1 MIRWKWSNGSFNH
14 QSSRYVS
21 KEHLGGDEK
30 ENENEKE
37 GIRQGE
43 REGQGQGQDRGQDTE
58 NNVNSSFMDLN
69 TREQLDSKITT
80 RELMLH
86 SGNNPFFSEQTYIQ
100 DVVNRDLYLK
110 PINTSSNKLKQS

>member
-21 KEHLGGDEK
+21 KGQDGGEEK
-30 ENENEKE
+30 EIERDQRDREP
-37 GIRQGE
+37 E
-43 REGQGQGQDRGQDTE
+43 REEEQ
-58 NNVNSSFMDLN
+58 NVNLSLMDLN

-80 RELMLH
+80 RELMLN

-110 PINTSSNKLKQS
+110 PINTSSNKIKQS

>member
-21 KEHLGGDEK
+21 KEQLEGEEK
-30 ENENEKE
+30 EIE
-37 GIRQGE
+37 G
-43 REGQGQGQDRGQDTE
+43 REGEGRE
-58 NNVNSSFMDLN
+58 NNVIMDLN

-80 RELMLH
+80 RELLLH

-110 PINTSSNKLKQS
+110 PINTSSNKIKQS

>member
-21 KEHLGGDEK
+21 NDQLDMEK
-30 ENENEKE
+30 EKEKE
-37 GIRQGE
+37 GEQ
-43 REGQGQGQDRGQDTE
+43 E
-58 NNVNSSFMDLN
+58 NNVKLSLMDLN

-80 RELMLH
+80 RELMLN

-110 PINTSSNKLKQS
+110 PMNTSSNKMKQS

>member
-1 MIRWKWSNGSFNH
+1 MIRWKWSNGSYNH

-21 KEHLGGDEK
+21 NKGIQEGENKQEK
-30 ENENEKE
+30 DREQREQRERRE
-37 GIRQGE
+37 QGKPE
-43 REGQGQGQDRGQDTE
+43 REEEQ
-58 NNVNSSFMDLN
+58 NVKLSLMDLN

-80 RELMLH
+80 RELMLN

>member
-1 MIRWKWSNGSFNH
+1 MIRWKWSNGSFYH

-21 KEHLGGDEK
+21 KEQVEGEEK
-30 ENENEKE
+30 EK
-37 GIRQGE
+37 E
-43 REGQGQGQDRGQDTE
+43 REGESREREGREGRE
-58 NNVNSSFMDLN
+58 NNVNLSLMDLN

-110 PINTSSNKLKQS
+110 PINTSSNKIKQS

>member
-1 MIRWKWSNGSFNH
+1 
-14 QSSRYVS
+14 
-21 KEHLGGDEK
+21 
-30 ENENEKE
+30 
-37 GIRQGE
+37 
-43 REGQGQGQDRGQDTE
+43 
-58 NNVNSSFMDLN
+58 MDLN